1 MLTIQ
6 DEVNYAVSEME
17 DGVIGV
23 TTFTRMTGCNGLLW
37 AVMDCTVLG
46 RPGLYWA
53 LLDSQSHRLSENVW
67 FF

>member
-23 TTFTRMTGCNGLLW
+23 TTFTRMTGC
-37 AVMDCTVLG
+37 AVMDSY
-46 RPGLYWA
+46 GL
-53 LLDSQSHRLSENVW
+53 
-67 FF
+67 